1 MVIILLAFVFYVYY
15 YKNEIFN
22 FPIFG
27 LLSSLMQIVFH
38 FFFSTGIFNTFSML
52 ERLMVTLFIE
62 CLFYQSQL
70 QPSTLEKERFFWVGE
85 PALSQPSG
93 PLLFQ
98 ALPSADS
105 PLGIICP
112 NSYSGID
119 QYGFN
124 NLWLLADICS
134 LIDNS

>member
-1 MVIILLAFVFYVYY
+1 VIILLAFVFYVYY

-38 FFFSTGIFNTFSML
+38 FFL